1 MTTPKIIMLS
11 CVLVAIAI
19 TLKVRLDT
27 PQGSQPLAR
36 AIVTTWPCPNHDEQS
51 SLPAT
56 MVRFLYECSVSMP
69 DLLRK
74 L

>member
-27 PQGSQPLAR
+27 PQGPQPIAR
-36 AIVTTWPCPNHDEQS
+36 AIVTTHLQKLQS
-51 SLPAT
+51 DLALP
-56 MVRFLYECSVSMP
+56 
-69 DLLRK
+69 
-74 L
+74 